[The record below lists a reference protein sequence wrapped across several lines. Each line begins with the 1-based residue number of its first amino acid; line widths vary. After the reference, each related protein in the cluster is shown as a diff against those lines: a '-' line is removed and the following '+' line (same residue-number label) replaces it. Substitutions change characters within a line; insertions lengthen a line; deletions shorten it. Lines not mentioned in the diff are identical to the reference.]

1 MIRDEEIIKEKL
13 QFYKDKNE
21 AIHLTLKSNNI
32 IERPFR
38 NGLTKEIKLDSIVF
52 NDERLG
58 IIFIHLSEIIDIQK
72 REFKR

>member
-13 QFYKDKNE
+13 LFYKDKNE
-21 AIHLTLKSNNI
+21 AVHLTLKSNSI

-38 NGLTKEIKLDSIVF
+38 NGTTKEIKLDSIVF

-58 IIFIHLSEIIDIQK
+58 VVLIYLSEIIEIQK
-72 REFKR
+72 REVQR